1 MGLSTQK
8 FNKIEIYWENI
19 TVIAAIKKRKV
30 RFLPCFHEKST
41 KVILD
46 SCTGIAKPGSFT
58 AILGPS
64 GFFFF
69 IIIKLNFFK

>member
-1 MGLSTQK
+1 LGLSTQK
-8 FNKIEIYWENI
+8 FNPIEIYWENI

-30 RFLPCFHEKST
+30 RFLPCFHETSN

-64 GFFFF
+64 GLFLFNHF
-69 IIIKLNFFK
+69 N